1 MTGFLDALAD
11 QAFLQR
17 ALLAGMLA
25 SLGCGL
31 IGPWVLIRR
40 MSHLAG
46 GIAHAVLGGLGIAF
60 FLGGSPLVGAIAAA
74 VVVALLIGLIHLYWE
89 TQEDLLTGALWS
101 VGMAVGLLFIYDTP
115 GATTDLMSY
124 LFGNILLVS
133 ARDLW
138 FMLLI
143 DMLVLGIVV
152 LLHRHFLAIS
162 LDEAFARSRGI
173 PVAATYLI
181 LLILVALSVV
191 LLIRVAGLILVMAL
205 ITLPAAA
212 CSLFARSIAALTI
225 GATTLAIS
233 CTTAGLALSY
243 APDWPAGP
251 TIILVCAFAYGA
263 TLILATLRRRIRH
276 PIAR

>member
-133 ARDLW
+133 AWDLW

-152 LLHRHFLAIS
+152 LLH
-162 LDEAFARSRGI
+162 
-173 PVAATYLI
+173 
-181 LLILVALSVV
+181 
-191 LLIRVAGLILVMAL
+191 
-205 ITLPAAA
+205 
-212 CSLFARSIAALTI
+212 
-225 GATTLAIS
+225 
-233 CTTAGLALSY
+233 
-243 APDWPAGP
+243 
-251 TIILVCAFAYGA
+251 
-263 TLILATLRRRIRH
+263 
-276 PIAR
+276 